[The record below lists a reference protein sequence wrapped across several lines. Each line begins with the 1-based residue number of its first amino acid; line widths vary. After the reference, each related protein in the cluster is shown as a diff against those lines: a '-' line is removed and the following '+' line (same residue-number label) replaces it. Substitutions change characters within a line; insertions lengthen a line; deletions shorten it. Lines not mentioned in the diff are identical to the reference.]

1 MARNLEKQEAMT
13 IRIIVLIIILSVL
26 SASAKAADEAHPPS
40 PELRLVYSAN
50 VNGELKGCG

>member
-13 IRIIVLIIILSVL
+13 IRIIILVIVLCVL
-26 SASAKAADEAHPPS
+26 SISAKASDEARPPS